1 MDTTIQ
7 VELGDEFENGIKQL
21 IKSTIRDN
29 EDLVRQEDIQNFASE
44 EDIEDFVK
52 KSEIN
57 TMIDEA
63 LDELD
68 LKDKITDIT
77 DDIDWAD
84 KIKDAVDDG
93 DILEHFLE
101 PLDEL
106 ITKKLTAHGSELR
119 NLIAQMVDQRLK
131 ESSQE
136 KESLDHAHSTLQV
149 SESTKAISKAFDDLR
164 AVLFKDVKADHTQ

>member
-57 TMIDEA
+57 TLIDEA
-63 LDELD
+63 VDEID
-68 LKDKITDIT
+68 FAEKITDIT
-77 DDIDWAD
+77 DDIDWTD

-93 DILEHFLE
+93 DLLEH
-101 PLDEL
+101 LDEV
-106 ITKKLTAHGSELR
+106 ITKKLTEHGSELR
-119 NLIAQMVDQRLK
+119 NIINKLVDERVK
-131 ESSQE
+131 ELSLVTP
-136 KESLDHAHSTLQV
+136 SLDYGYSTLQLDN
-149 SESTKAISKAFDDLR
+149 SMKAITTIFDELR
-164 AVLFKDVKADHTQ
+164 NSLFGAPKTENSLT

>member
-93 DILEHFLE
+93 DLLEHI
-101 PLDEL
+101 DEL
-106 ITKKLTAHGSELR
+106 VTDKVKELLYQSMDLR
-119 NLIAQMVDQRLK
+119 NFIDKLVDQRLK

-136 KESLDHAHSTLQV
+136 KASLDHAYSTLQV
-149 SESTKAISKAFDDLR
+149 SESTKAISKCFDDLR
-164 AVLFKDVKADHTQ
+164 AVLFKDFKADHTQ

>member
-7 VELGDEFENGIKQL
+7 VELGDEFENEIKQF

-57 TMIDEA
+57 TAIDEA

-68 LKDKITDIT
+68 LSDKITDIT

-93 DILEHFLE
+93 DLLEHI
-101 PLDEL
+101 DEL
-106 ITKKLTAHGSELR
+106 VTKKVKELLFQSMDLQ
-119 NLIAQMVDQRLK
+119 NIINKLVDQRFK

-136 KESLDHAHSTLQV
+136 KASLDHAYSTLQV

-164 AVLFKDVKADHTQ
+164 AVLFKEYKADHTQ

>member
-93 DILEHFLE
+93 DLLEHI
-101 PLDEL
+101 DEL
-106 ITKKLTAHGSELR
+106 VTKKVKELLFQSMDLR
-119 NLIAQMVDQRLK
+119 NFINKVVDERLK

-136 KESLDHAHSTLQV
+136 KASLDYAYSTLQI